1 MKYRSLTNFFL
12 PLFLILF
19 LTSCADIIDAYY
31 LKNPDDRGVLY
42 NIVNWFK
49 WQADERIRYTLIITA
64 IILIILGIAN
74 TLSNAVDW
82 FKNLFNKK

>member
-49 WQADERIRYTLIITA
+49 LQADYQILYTLIIMA
-64 IILIILGIAN
+64 IIFIIIKLFN
-74 TLSNAVDW
+74 VVDW

>member
-12 PLFLILF
+12 PMFLILF

-42 NIVNWFK
+42 NIFHWFK
-49 WQADERIRYTLIITA
+49 LQADYQILYTLIIMA
-64 IILIILGIAN
+64 IIFIIIKLLN
-74 TLSNAVDW
+74 VVDW

>member
-1 MKYRSLTNFFL
+1 MFIRLHI
-12 PLFLILF
+12 IL
-19 LTSCADIIDAYY
+19 LYHDTLKSSQPNIEIDIIDIYY

-49 WQADERIRYTLIITA
+49 LQADYQILYTLIIMA
-64 IILIILGIAN
+64 IIFIIIKLLN
-74 TLSNAVDW
+74 VVDW